1 MILAAV
7 VLELQA
13 QNAGRLPVSHGRLL
27 HAAFLNSIR
36 SLDAELSARM
46 HDAANKCF
54 SLGHLQLQQSAQKMA
69 FQLQAGTQA
78 KWRICLMGDSTKAV
92 LQLLQPGLRLQVGSI
107 AFVVKDVYRTQR
119 EHSQA
124 GLTTT
129 EYLES
134 QCAELPPVSQLTMD
148 FLSPTTFRYFDHD
161 YPWPKPELVFGS
173 LAERWNKISSEEHF
187 AVDKVKEIAAAY
199 LLPERWQGNSK
210 RVNVSPQH
218 GVTGF
223 VGSFT
228 YKLTLLPPEFRAMF
242 ISLGEFAVF
251 AGVGRLT
258 GQGLGQVK
266 VKYE

>member
-1 MILAAV
+1 MIIAAV
-7 VLELQA
+7 VLQLQA

-27 HAAFLNSIR
+27 HAAFLNTIR
-36 SLDAELSARM
+36 SLDAELSAQL
-46 HDAANKCF
+46 HNAVNKSF
-54 SLGHLQLQQSAQKMA
+54 SLGHLQLQQSAQKMT

-78 KWRICLMGDSTKAV
+78 KWRICLMGDSAKAV
-92 LQLLQPGLRLQVGSI
+92 LQLLQAGLRFQVGSV
-107 AFVVKDVYRTQR
+107 AFVVKEVYRTQS
-119 EHSQA
+119 EHAQA

-129 EYLES
+129 EYLED
-134 QCAELPPVSQLTMD
+134 QCAQMPPMERLTLE
-148 FLSPTTFRYFDHD
+148 FLSPTTFRCDEHD

-173 LAERWNKISSEEHF
+173 LAERWNKISGKEHF
-187 AVDKVKEIAAAY
+187 DVEKVKKIAADY
-199 LLPERWQGNSK
+199 LLPERWQGSSK

-266 VKYE
+266 IKYE

>member
-1 MILAAV
+1 MILAAA

-46 HDAANKCF
+46 HDAANKSF
-54 SLGHLQLQQSAQKMA
+54 SLGHLQLQQSAQKNDLSAAGGHAGKMA
-69 FQLQAGTQA
+69 HLPDGRQRKSCFAAFASRLSVAGGQ
-78 KWRICLMGDSTKAV
+78 RCL
-92 LQLLQPGLRLQVGSI
+92 
-107 AFVVKDVYRTQR
+107 VVKDVYRTQR

-134 QCAELPPVSQLTMD
+134 QCAELPLVSQLTMD
-148 FLSPTTFRYFDHD
+148 FISPTTFRYFDHD

-173 LAERWNKISSEEHF
+173 LAERWNKISGEEHF

-266 VKYE
+266 VRYK